1 MLRTPLLYLSHA
13 AWARRF
19 ITRFGLARRTA
30 SRFVAGE
37 RPDDAIRAIQ
47 TLNKLKIDATLDHL
61 GESVTNEAAA
71 TRAADDYAH
80 VLDRINQ
87 AGVRANVSIKL
98 TQFGLDLSEAFCTR
112 NVRRVIAAAAGH
124 DNFVR
129 IDMEGTPHTDRTLR
143 VFRALHAEFDN
154 VGLVVQAYLYRT
166 AADVEALM
174 AEGARLRLCKG
185 AYQEP
190 AEKAFP
196 KKADVD
202 ENYDRLAER
211 LMDAARDWPP
221 AGHAGRYP
229 PLPALATH
237 DAARIAAARA
247 YAEKIGL
254 PREYFEFQMLYGI
267 RRELQEQLAAAG
279 YAVRVYVPYGTEWY
293 PYFMRRLAERPAN
306 VWFFLSNLVKR

>member
-13 AWARRF
+13 AWARAF

-30 SRFVAGE
+30 GRFVAGE
-37 RPDDAIRAIQ
+37 APADAIRVIGE
-47 TLNKLKIDATLDHL
+47 LNALRINATLDHL
-61 GESVTNEAAA
+61 GESVSSEMEA
-71 TRAADDYAH
+71 TRAADDYVH
-80 VLDRINQ
+80 VLDRI
-87 AGVRANVSIKL
+87 AAARVCSNVSIKL
-98 TQFGLDLSEAFCTR
+98 TQFGLDLSEDFCTR
-112 NVRRVIAAAAGH
+112 NVRRVLAAAQAS

-129 IDMEGTPHTDRTLR
+129 IDMESTAHTDRTLR

-166 AADVEALM
+166 ATDVDALI

-185 AYQEP
+185 AYKEP
-190 AEKAFP
+190 ADKAFP

-202 ENYDRLAER
+202 ENYDRLAR
-211 LMDAARDWPP
+211 RMLDAARAWPP
-221 AGHAGRYP
+221 AGHGGRFP
-229 PLPALATH
+229 PLAALATH
-237 DAARIAAARA
+237 DAARVTAAKT
-247 YAEKIGL
+247 YAEQISL

-267 RRELQEQLAAAG
+267 RRELQEQLAQAG

-306 VWFFLSNLVKR
+306 LWFFLSNFVRR